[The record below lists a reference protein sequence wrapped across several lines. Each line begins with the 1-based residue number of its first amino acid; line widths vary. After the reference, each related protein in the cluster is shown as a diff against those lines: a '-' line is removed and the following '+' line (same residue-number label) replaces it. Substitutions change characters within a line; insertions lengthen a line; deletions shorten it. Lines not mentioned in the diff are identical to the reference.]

1 MSLVAR
7 HLEQNGIPT
16 VVIGCAKDIVEHCG
30 VARLVFTDFPLG
42 NPCGRPFDVAMQRS
56 IVGAGLDLLE
66 SAQEPRTTMTTPY
79 VWSEDESW
87 KSLVLTKERP
97 FLEGEH
103 YDKWMDGKE
112 LYRKLKA
119 EGRV

>member
-7 HLEQNGIPT
+7 HLEQNGIAT

-42 NPCGRPFDVAMQRS
+42 NPCGRPNDLEMQRS
-56 IVGAGLDLLE
+56 IVGAGLELLE
-66 SAQEPRTTMTTPY
+66 SAKGPRTTVETPY
-79 VWSEDESW
+79 LWSEDESW
-87 KSLVLTKERP
+87 KRLVLTKERP

-103 YDKWMDGKE
+103 YDKWMQGKE

>member
-1 MSLVAR
+1 MSLIAR

-16 VVIGCAKDIVEHCG
+16 VVIGCAKDIVEYCG

-42 NPCGRPFDVAMQRS
+42 NPCGRPFDVEMQRS
-56 IVGAGLDLLE
+56 VVGMGLDLLE
-66 SAQEPRTTMTTPY
+66 AARAPRTTVQTPY
-79 VWSEDESW
+79 VWSDDESW
-87 KSLVLTKERP
+87 KELVLTKERP

-103 YDKWMDGKE
+103 YDEWMKGKE

>member
-1 MSLVAR
+1 VSLVAR
-7 HLEQNGIPT
+7 HLEQNGIAT

-42 NPCGRPFDVAMQRS
+42 NPCGRPFDVEMQRS
-56 IVGAGLDLLE
+56 IVGTGLDLLE
-66 SAQEPRTTMTTPY
+66 SAQGPRTTVETPY
-79 VWSEDESW
+79 MWAEDESW
-87 KSLVLTKERP
+87 KRLVLTKERP

-103 YDKWMDGKE
+103 YDKWMQGKA

>member
-1 MSLVAR
+1 VSLVAR
-7 HLEQNGIPT
+7 HLEANGIPT

-42 NPCGRPFDVAMQRS
+42 NPCGRPFDVEMQRS
-56 IVGAGLDLLE
+56 ILEMSFELLG
-66 SAQEPRTTMTTPY
+66 SARMPRTTVQTPY
-79 VWSEDESW
+79 RWSDDETW
-87 KSLVLTKERP
+87 KQLVLTKERP

-103 YDKWMDGKE
+103 YEKWMKGKE

>member
-1 MSLVAR
+1 VSLVAR
-7 HLEQNGIPT
+7 HLEQSGIPT
-16 VVIGCAKDIVEHCG
+16 VVIGCARDIVEHCG

-42 NPCGRPFDVAMQRS
+42 NPCGRPFDVEMQGS
-56 IVGAGLDLLE
+56 IVATGLDLLE
-66 SAQEPRTTMTTPY
+66 SAQEPRTLKTPY

-87 KSLVLTKERP
+87 KRLVLSKERP

-103 YDKWMDGKE
+103 YDKWMKGKE